1 MFFSRTAKK
10 KDLILDIL
18 AKNPKGLFGSEIVAY
33 SDKKLS
39 MGNVYVYLGNLVDQ
53 GKVSY
58 EREVDGHAIPRT
70 RFKITNAGH
79 RARAIHL
86 IKHQLLSV

>member
-10 KDLILDIL
+10 KGLILDIL
-18 AKNPKGLFGSEIVAY
+18 AEHPKGLFGSEIVAY

-53 GKVSY
+53 GQVSY
-58 EREVDGHAIPRT
+58 ERVEDGNPIPRT
-70 RFKITNAGH
+70 RFKIMKAGH
-79 RARAIHL
+79 RARATHL
-86 IKHQLLSV
+86 IKHQLLSI